1 MTENRESPDLQE
13 IQARLIALEESH
25 LQLGQVNQEQSG
37 LIAQLSQE
45 KQAAIDIAVVAKGR
59 ENFAQRLMTILVL
72 TILLGVMSIDPQT
85 TRANKE
91 GFELG
96 LREVP
101 AWMAGAYLFCVA
113 IVLLDKEQTDRAL
126 AVMGGVKSL
135 LPGSGGSG
143 SLPPAPPA

>member
-1 MTENRESPDLQE
+1 MTENSESSELQQE
-13 IQARLIALEESH
+13 VLARVIALEESH
-25 LQLGQVNQEQSG
+25 LQLGRVNQEQSE

-45 KQAAIDIAVVAKGR
+45 KQAAIDLAVVAKGR

-72 TILLGVMSIDPQT
+72 TILLGVMSVDPKT
-85 TRANKE
+85 TKLNDD

-96 LREVP
+96 LKEVP

-126 AVMGGVKSL
+126 AVMGGVKGL
-135 LPGSGGSG
+135 LPGSS
-143 SLPPAPPA
+143 SSQV